1 MMLAPIL
8 DRLESVLGEETRT
21 LMAGVSV
28 DVGQFTRQKNQLL
41 LELTCARRTCDD
53 VGLLAALG
61 PRAASLKALMA
72 ANEKALAIH
81 LAAARQ
87 ISAIIVEALRQ
98 AESDGTY
105 APPWLVRKQ

>member
-1 MMLAPIL
+1 MIASTL
-8 DRLESVLGEETRT
+8 DRLEAVLGEETRA

-41 LELTCARRTCDD
+41 LELTCARRSCDD
-53 VGLLAALG
+53 RELHAALS
-61 PRAASLKALMA
+61 PRAASLKTLMA
-72 ANEKALAIH
+72 ANEKALAVH

-87 ISAIIVEALRQ
+87 VSAIIVDALRE

-105 APPWLVRKQ
+105 APPWLRRKQ

>member
-1 MMLAPIL
+1 MIASIL
-8 DRLESVLGEETRT
+8 ERLETVLGEETRA
-21 LMAGVSV
+21 LMAGVSI

-41 LELTCARRTCDD
+41 LELTCARRNCDGA
-53 VGLLAALG
+53 GLRAALA

-87 ISAIIVEALRQ
+87 VSAIIVEALRQ

-105 APPWLVRKQ
+105 APPWLRRKQ